1 MDHLDHLMG
10 AGQQLDV
17 VLLVGAGLA
26 MSLGHCLG
34 MCGPLV
40 GSLAGAQR
48 ERGLSLRGIAGAH
61 LLHHLGRLT
70 SYALIGFV
78 FALVGTTVRLSTT
91 ARGVQ
96 GGLSLVM
103 GLVMVILALGLLGWL
118 PTRRFIEGGRLALTI
133 HRATGTL
140 RSATGPAAWLLMG
153 MANGFLPCGP
163 VWAVAAGTAATSP
176 LAGAAAMVLFGLG
189 TVPALLLFALGAGR
203 IGPAAQRRFNRLA
216 AVLVL
221 LIGLQ
226 LLLRGAAALG
236 WVGHL
241 RFGGIVLW

>member
-1 MDHLDHLMG
+1 MQHLDHLMG

-17 VLLVGAGLA
+17 ALLLGAGLA

-40 GSLAGAQR
+40 GGLAGAQR
-48 ERGLSLRGIAGAH
+48 EQGLSMRGIAGAH

-78 FALVGTTVRLSTT
+78 FALAGTAVRLSTT

-96 GGLSLVM
+96 GGLSLAM
-103 GLVMVILALGLLGWL
+103 GLLMVLLGLGLLGLL
-118 PTRRFIEGGRLALTI
+118 PTRRFIEGGRLAMAIYRLTS
-133 HRATGTL
+133 GL
-140 RSATGPAAWLLMG
+140 RTARGPAAWWLMG

-163 VWAVAAGTAATSP
+163 VWAVAAGTATTNP
-176 LAGAAAMVLFGLG
+176 LAGAAAMFVFGLG
-189 TVPALLLFALGAGR
+189 TVPALIAFALGAGR
-203 IGPAAQRRFNRLA
+203 IGPAAQRAFNRLA
-216 AVLVL
+216 AILVL

-236 WVGHL
+236 WVEHL
-241 RFGGIVLW
+241 RFGSVVIW